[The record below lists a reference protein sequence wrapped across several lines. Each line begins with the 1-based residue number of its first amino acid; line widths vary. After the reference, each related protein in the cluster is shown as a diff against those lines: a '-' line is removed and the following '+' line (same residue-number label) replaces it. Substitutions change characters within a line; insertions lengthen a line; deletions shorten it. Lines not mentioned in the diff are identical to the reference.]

1 MNRTVARARR
11 GDTVF
16 NGRVQS
22 KAVVR
27 RFAMVESEHDAA
39 LEDTDRLHGRS
50 ALVDNVKAAVA
61 LAGAVRST
69 LGPRGL
75 DKMLVEEGGSATVT
89 NDGVTVLQTA
99 KVEHPTARLLI
110 STSSSQDRAARD
122 GTTTTVI
129 LTAEMLQNALE
140 LVRSGVH
147 PSIIMNGYQIAL
159 EEALAEM
166 EHMARAPQ
174 SEAERRAVVETSLA
188 GKIDSS
194 LTAHLTGLALEAADA
209 LAGEEGDADLERLRV
224 KRLMVRDGT
233 ARESEIVHGMVLAKS
248 RMDMATPANS
258 DGGRIA
264 IVDGDLENAKLEL
277 EASIEVTSTGALR
290 SFHERARERLQEQV
304 ELLKS
309 LDVDLL
315 VVRDGVAEEAATM
328 LTNAG
333 ITAYRRFEREDLE
346 RLARIT
352 GSTMVRDARRI
363 KKEDVGTYSSRSEQT
378 FSGVKHTR
386 IDGSEGGAMT
396 VLIRGTSPAVR
407 EEAQRAFDDALGVAH
422 RLSGD
427 SQLLPGGGASQIH
440 LARHLR
446 AFAPSQSGREQLA
459 IEAYAAA
466 LEIVPRTLAENSGL
480 DPIDAILTL
489 SAAQVADSENGPWI
503 GLDVMSGEKTRMD
516 EAGIIDPL
524 FVVRHALSGATE
536 AANSVLRI
544 DDVLWAKQDAQTP
557 DWQSEMDQD

>member
-1 MNRTVARARR
+1 
-11 GDTVF
+11 
-16 NGRVQS
+16 
-22 KAVVR
+22 
-27 RFAMVESEHDAA
+27 MVEPEHYAA

-99 KVEHPTARLLI
+99 KVEHPAARLLI

-264 IVDGDLENAKLEL
+264 IVDGDLENAKLGL

-352 GSTMVRDARRI
+352 GSTMVREKAAPRMIARIPAMLAMYR
-363 KKEDVGTYSSRSEQT
+363 VRS
-378 FSGVKHTR
+378 
-386 IDGSEGGAMT
+386 
-396 VLIRGTSPAVR
+396 
-407 EEAQRAFDDALGVAH
+407 
-422 RLSGD
+422 
-427 SQLLPGGGASQIH
+427 
-440 LARHLR
+440 
-446 AFAPSQSGREQLA
+446 
-459 IEAYAAA
+459 
-466 LEIVPRTLAENSGL
+466 
-480 DPIDAILTL
+480 
-489 SAAQVADSENGPWI
+489 
-503 GLDVMSGEKTRMD
+503 
-516 EAGIIDPL
+516 
-524 FVVRHALSGATE
+524 
-536 AANSVLRI
+536 
-544 DDVLWAKQDAQTP
+544 
-557 DWQSEMDQD
+557 

>member
-1 MNRTVARARR
+1 
-11 GDTVF
+11 
-16 NGRVQS
+16 
-22 KAVVR
+22 
-27 RFAMVESEHDAA
+27 MVEPEHDAA

-233 ARESEIVHGMVLAKS
+233 A
-248 RMDMATPANS
+248 
-258 DGGRIA
+258 
-264 IVDGDLENAKLEL
+264 
-277 EASIEVTSTGALR
+277 
-290 SFHERARERLQEQV
+290 
-304 ELLKS
+304 
-309 LDVDLL
+309 
-315 VVRDGVAEEAATM
+315 
-328 LTNAG
+328 
-333 ITAYRRFEREDLE
+333 
-346 RLARIT
+346 
-352 GSTMVRDARRI
+352 
-363 KKEDVGTYSSRSEQT
+363 
-378 FSGVKHTR
+378 
-386 IDGSEGGAMT
+386 
-396 VLIRGTSPAVR
+396 
-407 EEAQRAFDDALGVAH
+407 
-422 RLSGD
+422 
-427 SQLLPGGGASQIH
+427 
-440 LARHLR
+440 
-446 AFAPSQSGREQLA
+446 
-459 IEAYAAA
+459 
-466 LEIVPRTLAENSGL
+466 
-480 DPIDAILTL
+480 
-489 SAAQVADSENGPWI
+489 
-503 GLDVMSGEKTRMD
+503 
-516 EAGIIDPL
+516 
-524 FVVRHALSGATE
+524 
-536 AANSVLRI
+536 
-544 DDVLWAKQDAQTP
+544 
-557 DWQSEMDQD
+557 